1 MVPVPGTGTIGSDNC
16 SIVSTF
22 LLAKMLTNLL
32 KPPEEIFLLTPLPT
46 YRYLLTYHT
55 YLWQGRAR
63 GNRAGLWVRS
73 KLQEELYQLGRL
85 IQRHAGKVLFTGV
98 LLLASLTIGLKSVIL
113 EVRVVAIS
121 LRKHFCQ
128 VSPPIGGKN
137 SAKYLQKKF
146 CWLKLEFLKEVW
158 EGNVL

>member
-1 MVPVPGTGTIGSDNC
+1 M
-16 SIVSTF
+16 
-22 LLAKMLTNLL
+22 
-32 KPPEEIFLLTPLPT
+32 
-46 YRYLLTYHT
+46 
-55 YLWQGRAR
+55 
-63 GNRAGLWVRS
+63 RS

-128 VSPPIGGKN
+128 VSPPICGKN
-137 SAKYLQKKF
+137 SAKYLQKI
-146 CWLKLEFLKEVW
+146 LADL
-158 EGNVL
+158 N